1 MSGYLILMLV
11 LIVGSTILAHHMGK
25 EIGREQEFNRMAAK
39 KYPCPECRV
48 LTDYASIPHIQ
59 ERSRS

>member
-1 MSGYLILMLV
+1 MTLYILFTLGV
-11 LIVGSTILAHHMGK
+11 IVGAVILAHYMGR
-25 EIGREQEFNRMAAK
+25 EIGREQEFNRMTSK
-39 KYPCPECRV
+39 RYPCPECRV